1 MSAKEL
7 KDQALNSIK
16 KNFLSKKTQRQSDEE
31 LNKNLPIESNEIVN
45 SVRNLIEEFNENNSE
60 KAENIEKN
68 SVNNSLNDDKN
79 SIQDD
84 FKLVRNIE
92 PKANFELNQL
102 DNMNNNLDFGSTQM
116 IDQVKSKEL
125 AVKLTESLQE
135 SNKFSQSIQP
145 IKEFAQEDVC
155 KSMVNESNM
164 KNAVPIKNSIGEKP
178 DITTTILPEA
188 NTHTVIKEEVKPT
201 LPEKIEKVAIQSESN
216 TNTAKIETA
225 PEIKKNDESSRRITF
240 TQAKKEI
247 EEFTMKIDQIENE
260 ILQRYN
266 IRISDF
272 NYDSVFPEEFGIKVI
287 EEYFKDKKISE
298 NK

>member
-1 MSAKEL
+1 M
-7 KDQALNSIK
+7 LNSIK
-16 KNFLSKKTQRQSDEE
+16 KNFLSKKTQRQSDDE

-225 PEIKKNDESSRRITF
+225 PEIKKNDGPDR
-240 TQAKKEI
+240 
-247 EEFTMKIDQIENE
+247 
-260 ILQRYN
+260 
-266 IRISDF
+266 
-272 NYDSVFPEEFGIKVI
+272 
-287 EEYFKDKKISE
+287 
-298 NK
+298 

>member
-1 MSAKEL
+1 
-7 KDQALNSIK
+7 
-16 KNFLSKKTQRQSDEE
+16 
-31 LNKNLPIESNEIVN
+31 
-45 SVRNLIEEFNENNSE
+45 
-60 KAENIEKN
+60 
-68 SVNNSLNDDKN
+68 
-79 SIQDD
+79 
-84 FKLVRNIE
+84 
-92 PKANFELNQL
+92 
-102 DNMNNNLDFGSTQM
+102 MNNNLDFGSTQM